1 MLIAVTHPVQ
11 QGTYKHDVRDGLG
24 IQSYPGAGRRQDVGI
39 WKGNKLVKLRFII
52 PEASMSS
59 LLDTASSTASLE
71 LPDLKHRGKYGPKG
85 PLEVSCTPV
94 CMFNYYNIF
103 DILDWVSGANSV
115 SC

>member
-1 MLIAVTHPVQ
+1 LLIAVAHPAQ
-11 QGTYKHDVRDGLG
+11 QGTYKHDIRDGLG

-52 PEASMSS
+52 PEASISS
-59 LLDTASSTASLE
+59 LLDTSSSVASLE

-85 PLEVSCTPV
+85 PLEVSCFYDFKVTY
-94 CMFNYYNIF
+94 MFYP
-103 DILDWVSGANSV
+103 LDWVPGANSV